1 MPDISSSQV
10 LLQELGA
17 VFRHLRYIHLVARV
31 ISLQLLGLASGIEEC
46 LCIGSANSFI
56 QTGRLKE
63 QPGGCRVSDV
73 EDRIEGRHHGDP
85 TKHYRA
91 ERLKRRS
98 LAQLQRLCYRVT
110 LAPLPTAA
118 LAIIFSGQGQLHR

>member
-1 MPDISSSQV
+1 
-10 LLQELGA
+10 
-17 VFRHLRYIHLVARV
+17 
-31 ISLQLLGLASGIEEC
+31 
-46 LCIGSANSFI
+46 
-56 QTGRLKE
+56 
-63 QPGGCRVSDV
+63 VSDV

-91 ERLKRRS
+91 ERLKRR
-98 LAQLQRLCYRVT
+98 LAQLQRFCYRVT